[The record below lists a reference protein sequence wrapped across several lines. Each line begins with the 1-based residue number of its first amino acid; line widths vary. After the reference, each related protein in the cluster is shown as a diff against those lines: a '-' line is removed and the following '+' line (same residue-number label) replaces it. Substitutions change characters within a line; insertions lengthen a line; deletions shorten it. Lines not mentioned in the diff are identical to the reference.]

1 MNAIEAPRAL
11 AKKRKWILGLLVA
24 ASISTITAC
33 SDSDS
38 SAAIDGDNVN
48 IDDDAITDDNANT
61 DDGNNNF
68 VPVVD
73 PNDVV
78 PEPSEESIINSLLD
92 NVDFGTLL
100 GLVLQAD
107 LADTL
112 DNNNGGNGWTL
123 FAFSDNASG
132 ADEVFGLTGDEANA
146 LVGGH
151 LFSGRLLLEDIQ
163 PGGLTMTRGSVNVTV
178 NDDGTISVGGARIVA
193 RDREFSN
200 GVIHFV
206 DSVLETF

>member
-1 MNAIEAPRAL
+1 MGSEMCIR
-11 AKKRKWILGLLVA
+11 
-24 ASISTITAC
+24 
-33 SDSDS
+33 DS
-38 SAAIDGDNVN
+38 
-48 IDDDAITDDNANT
+48 
-61 DDGNNNF
+61 
-68 VPVVD
+68 
-73 PNDVV
+73 
-78 PEPSEESIINSLLD
+78 
-92 NVDFGTLL
+92 
-100 GLVLQAD
+100 
-107 LADTL
+107 
-112 DNNNGGNGWTL
+112 NNGGNGWTL

-178 NDDGTISVGGARIVA
+178 NDDGTIRVGGARIVA

>member
-1 MNAIEAPRAL
+1 MNAIKAPGAL
-11 AKKRKWILGLLVA
+11 AKKPKWILGILIA
-24 ASISTITAC
+24 ASISTLAAC

-38 SAAIDGDNVN
+38 SIATDSDIVN
-48 IDDDAITDDNANT
+48 ISNDANTGANTGANT
-61 DDGNNNF
+61 DDG
-68 VPVVD
+68 VITIAPVVD

-123 FAFSDNASG
+123 FC
-132 ADEVFGLTGDEANA
+132 
-146 LVGGH
+146 
-151 LFSGRLLLEDIQ
+151 LLYTS
-163 PGGLTMTRGSVNVTV
+163 PSP
-178 NDDGTISVGGARIVA
+178 
-193 RDREFSN
+193 RD
-200 GVIHFV
+200 
-206 DSVLETF
+206 